1 MMGFLY
7 FFVLGKVR
15 KYSKMIVY
23 DINARGLNMGS
34 VTQQTSLTQWLKKII
49 NVYDVF
55 IAHGDETNA
64 KKAKQL
70 LEKTASGQFAI
81 AFCGHFSAGKSSMIN
96 ALLGEPLLPSSPIP
110 TSANLVKVKSG
121 QEYVRVFYK
130 HEPPVEYEPP
140 YNLELI
146 RSQCKDGDAIE
157 LIEVSRQTT
166 RIPNGIVMMDT
177 PGIDST
183 DEAHRLATE
192 SALHLADV
200 VFYMMDYNH
209 VQAELNFQFTKEL
222 TNYGKTLYLIINQ
235 IDKHRDNEL
244 SFHEFRESAKKAFQE
259 WGVKAERIFFTS
271 LKAPNDRHNEWN
283 ELVKCFQKLFREKDE
298 LLLYGVE
305 VALKRLVDE
314 HVRWLEE
321 KDKDEEAAIRTRL
334 AALGSDETE
343 EEQIQERLHRLQEE
357 LERLDAAYMN
367 LETEFRKELDDILEH
382 AYIMPFETREFAKA
396 YLQSM
401 QPDFKV
407 GFLFT
412 KAKTE
417 QERANRL
424 RAFYENVKEKA
435 VSQIEWHVRQLL
447 IRFLKEHD
455 MEDSVLLNQCQQWTV
470 EWEADVLSGL
480 VKKGAGA
487 AGEAVLN
494 YTNDVAYEVKKRYR
508 DAAMQLFEQLLSK
521 WKEQAEEKRHR
532 LEDEIASETKKYE
545 CIQQLYRLQEARKQV
560 HEKLVCLLTSACVF
574 GDDDGKRLAEL
585 TAPPAMRKLEHSSLT
600 VPSKQDSEKK
610 QPHIAEQALSQGK
623 EPARQKIQ
631 KTTECLRTAVNIIT
645 GLNGMNRFVREL
657 TEKADRLEQRTFT
670 VALFGAFSAGK
681 SSFANALIGERVL
694 PSSPNPTTAAI
705 NKIVPPTEEHPH
717 GTVIVQVKSD
727 KQLFSDVQ
735 ASLRYFHM
743 KAETWDEA
751 LAMCE
756 KIAGLQAAG
765 AHEKPHYSFL
775 QSVVFGIERMREHLG
790 RKLRIGID
798 ELHQYVAEETTACF
812 IESVE
817 LYYDCALTRQGITL
831 VDTPGADSINARH
844 TGVAFEYIKNA
855 DAILF
860 VTYYNHAFSKADRE
874 FLIQLGRVKD
884 TFAMDKMFFIVN
896 AADLAHSL
904 EELNAVLAYVEE
916 QLAQFGIRFP
926 RLYALSSRFALDE
939 KTGEKADGGYGFL
952 TESGIRPFEEDFTRF
967 ITEELMEVAMR
978 GAYAEMKRA
987 HQTLLDYIDAA
998 QQSNEEKAEK
1008 QRALSQEQTAIHKL
1022 LDSAAI
1028 DHDIHAMK
1036 QEISELVYYVKQR
1049 ISFRL
1054 NDWFK
1059 ESFNPASLR
1068 DDGRDIRQA
1077 LRSCLQELLHSV
1089 GFDLAQEMRATSLRI
1104 ERFLKER
1111 LHEQFVDLCSKI
1123 ERIHKGVPLS
1133 PLESISFSTP
1143 EFPHGFEQ
1151 IDEARFSKALSMYK
1165 NAKSFFERDEKRYMK
1180 EEIKKQIQQP
1190 INDYAAEQQQ
1200 RMFQFYQEQYEA
1212 AFKEFISF
1220 LINQIDDYFSGLQAT
1235 LKAEVD
1241 IEQLRKCARQLAG
1254 LLEEQK

>member
-1 MMGFLY
+1 
-7 FFVLGKVR
+7 
-15 KYSKMIVY
+15 MIVY
-23 DINARGLNMGS
+23 DIKARGLNMGS

-49 NVYDVF
+49 DVYDAFV
-55 IAHGDETNA
+55 AHGDEINA

-70 LEKTASGQFAI
+70 LEKTANEQFAI

-130 HEPPVEYEPP
+130 HEPPVEYKPP
-140 YNLELI
+140 YHLELI
-146 RSQCKDGDAIE
+146 RAQCKDGDAIE
-157 LIEVSRQTT
+157 LIEVSRQTS

-183 DEAHRLATE
+183 DDAHRLATE

-244 SFHEFRESAKKAFQE
+244 SFHEFRQSVEEAFRN
-259 WGVKAERIFFTS
+259 WGVKAECIFFTS
-271 LKAPNDRHNEWN
+271 LKAPSDPHNEWN

-298 LLLYGVE
+298 RLLYGVE
-305 VALKRLVDE
+305 VALKRLIDE

-321 KDKDEEAAIRTRL
+321 KDADEEEAIRARL

-343 EEQIQERLHRLQEE
+343 EEQIRKRLNRMQEE
-357 LERLDAAYMN
+357 LQELEAAHMN
-367 LETEFRKELDDILEH
+367 LETEFRKELDHILEN
-382 AYIMPFETREFAKA
+382 AYIMPFETRELAKA

-412 KAKTE
+412 KGKTE

-455 MEDSVLLNQCQQWTV
+455 IEDSILLNQCQQWMV
-470 EWEADVLSGL
+470 DWEADVLSGL
-480 VKKGAGA
+480 VKKGAGTT
-487 AGEAVLN
+487 GEAVLN

-508 DAAMQLFEQLLSK
+508 NAAMQLFERLLSK
-521 WKEQAEEKRHR
+521 WREQTEEKRHH
-532 LEDEIASETKKYE
+532 LEDQIASETEKYE
-545 CIQQLYRLQEARKQV
+545 WIQRLHYLQKTRKQV
-560 HEKLVCLLTSACVF
+560 HEKLVCLLASDRVLED
-574 GDDDGKRLAEL
+574 GDDKRLAEL
-585 TAPPAMRKLEHSSLT
+585 TAPPVMRKLESSSLT
-600 VPSKQDSEKK
+600 VPSKQDHEKK
-610 QPHIAEQALSQGK
+610 RPNTPEQALSQGK
-623 EPARQKIQ
+623 SARQKIQ
-631 KTTECLRTAVNIIT
+631 KTTECIRQAVNIIT
-645 GLNGMNRFVREL
+645 GLNGMNRFVHEL
-657 TEKADRLEQRTFT
+657 TEKANRLEHRTFT

-681 SSFANALIGERVL
+681 SSFANALIGEKVL
-694 PSSPNPTTAAI
+694 PSSPNPTTATI
-705 NKIVPPTEEHPH
+705 NKIVPPTEEYPH

-743 KAETWDEA
+743 NAETWDEA

-775 QSVVFGIERMREHLG
+775 QSVVSGFKHMKDRLG
-790 RKLRIGID
+790 RKLRIGLD
-798 ELHQYVAEETTACF
+798 EFAQYVAEETTACF

-817 LYYDCALTRQGITL
+817 LYYDCELTRQGITL

-896 AADLAHSL
+896 AADLAHSR

-916 QLAQFGIRFP
+916 QLTQFGIRFP

-939 KTGEKADGGYGFL
+939 KTGKKADGGYGFL

-967 ITEELMEVAMR
+967 ITEELTEVAVR

-998 QQSNEEKAEK
+998 QQSNEEKAAK

-1022 LDSAAI
+1022 LDSVAI
-1028 DHDIHAMK
+1028 DHDVHAMK
-1036 QEISELVYYVKQR
+1036 QEIAELVYYVKQR
-1049 ISFRL
+1049 VSFRF

-1077 LRSCLQELLHSV
+1077 LRACLEELLHSV
-1089 GFDLAQEMRATSLRI
+1089 GFDLSQEMRATSLRI

-1111 LHEQFVDLCSKI
+1111 LHEQFVDLCNKI

-1133 PLESISFSTP
+1133 SLETISFATP
-1143 EFPHGFEQ
+1143 EFPLGFEQ
-1151 IDEARFSKALSMYK
+1151 IDETRFSKALSMYK

-1180 EEIKKQIQQP
+1180 EEIEKQIQQP
-1190 INDYAAEQQQ
+1190 IDDYAARQEQ
-1200 RMFQFYQEQYEA
+1200 RMFQFYKEQYEA
-1212 AFKEFISF
+1212 AVKKFISF
-1220 LINQIDDYFSGLQAT
+1220 LASQVDDYFSGLQAT
-1235 LKAEVD
+1235 LRAEVD
-1241 IEQLRKCARQLAG
+1241 VEQLRECARQLAG
-1254 LLEEQK
+1254 LLEEQE